1 MEEINQVIQRKHL
14 STSAMCK
21 FLLETSEEIEN
32 LVLCKPNTIDLVTSD
47 QELYEA
53 LGYANQEGKLHPAR
67 LVKLIESVSI
77 QPVQRII
84 LTDEK
89 LTQIKTELNN

>member
-1 MEEINQVIQRKHL
+1 MEQNHILHRKHL

-21 FLLETSEEIEN
+21 FLLETSEEIET
-32 LVLCKPNTIDLVTSD
+32 LVLCKPSTIDLVTSD
-47 QELYEA
+47 QEVYEA
-53 LGYANQEGKLHPAR
+53 IGYANANGTLNPAR

-89 LTQIKTELNN
+89 ITQIKEELSQ